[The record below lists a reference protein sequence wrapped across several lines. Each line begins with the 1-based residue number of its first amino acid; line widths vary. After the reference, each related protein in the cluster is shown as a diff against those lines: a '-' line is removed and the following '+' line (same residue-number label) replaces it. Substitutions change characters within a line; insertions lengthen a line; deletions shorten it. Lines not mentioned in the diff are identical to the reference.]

1 MLRARTTRDE
11 LGLAVAT
18 LLLTVFALSLGDALI
33 KRFST
38 NFTLWQIFV
47 VRSTLAVPI
56 LIVFIKTRSKHVPL
70 WPAAAGW
77 TILRSLMLT
86 FMWVAYYI
94 ALPHVALSVAA
105 AAFYTLPLFITLFAG
120 LFLGDRVGV
129 NGWLAVCI
137 GFCGIVLVL
146 KPNTQGFNAYALLP
160 VVSAVLYALSMI
172 LTRSKCRHENPF
184 VLSLILNISF
194 ITIGCVATLAVK
206 LIVTPNDLLPA
217 YSFLMGSWSN
227 MGQAEWIVM
236 GMLTGAI
243 LIGSIGTAI
252 AYQLGPPAVLG
263 TIDFAYVGFAAAW
276 GFLLFAE
283 VPDKITILGMGLIVF
298 AGLLAVRRSQ

>member
-1 MLRARTTRDE
+1 MLRARNTRDE

-47 VRSTLAVPI
+47 VRSVLAVPL
-56 LIVFIKTRSKHVPL
+56 LIAFIKTRSKSVSL
-70 WPAAAGW
+70 WPESAGW

-86 FMWVAYYI
+86 FMWVTYYI

-146 KPNTQGFNAYALLP
+146 KPSTQGFNAYALLP
-160 VVSAVLYALSMI
+160 IVSAILYALSMI
-172 LTRSKCRHENPF
+172 LTRSKCRLENPF
-184 VLSLILNISF
+184 VLSLTLNLSF
-194 ITIGCVATLAVK
+194 IAIGCLATLAVE
-206 LIVTPNDLLPA
+206 LFVTPFDTLPA
-217 YSFLMGSWSN
+217 YNFLLGSWAA
-227 MGQAEWIVM
+227 MGQVEWIVM
-236 GMLTGAI
+236 GMLTCAI

-283 VPDKITILGMGLIVF
+283 IPDKVTLLGMGLIVC
-298 AGLLAVRRSQ
+298 AGLLAVRRSH